1 MPRSGKAI
9 PPPPAAD
16 DYEQTEDENETGTET
31 ETREVDPKTAQRLA
45 ALKKAQASRMAK
57 AELKRKEKAV
67 ADFESTQRKEEISRK
82 FDELQERL
90 GKKPKA
96 PTPPTPKA
104 DDEPSD
110 DEEPVAVKPKQSKAY
125 TSKKTAPKKPK
136 KKVVV
141 QEESSSSESEE
152 EVVVKRKKK
161 SKPKRRVVYETETDS
176 EDEYVNHVRSTAAAY
191 YQLMFLVNIPV

>member
-1 MPRSGKAI
+1 MPRTGTDNLPSSEEDE
-9 PPPPAAD
+9 PPAPE
-16 DYEQTEDENETGTET
+16 YSDEEPEPAQDQP
-31 ETREVDPKTAQRLA
+31 DPKRAQRLA
-45 ALKKAQASRMAK
+45 ALQKAQASRMAK

-96 PTPPTPKA
+96 PTPPAPKA

-110 DEEPVAVKPKQSKAY
+110 DEEPVAVKPKQKLAAP
-125 TSKKTAPKKPK
+125 TSKKTAHKKK

-141 QEESSSSESEE
+141 QEESSSSDSEE

-161 SKPKRRVVYETETDS
+161 SKPKRRVVYESETDS
-176 EDEYVNHVRSTAAAY
+176 EDEYINHVRNRAAAY
-191 YQLMFLVNIPV
+191 YKLMF

>member
-9 PPPPAAD
+9 PPPPAVD

-67 ADFESTQRKEEISRK
+67 ADYESTQRKEEISRK

-90 GKKPKA
+90 GKK
-96 PTPPTPKA
+96 TPAKPPPPPPA
-104 DDEPSD
+104 DSEAS
-110 DEEPVAVKPKQSKAY
+110 DEEEPIQVKPKKKA
-125 TSKKTAPKKPK
+125 APKAKPAPKPKK

-141 QEESSSSESEE
+141 QEESS
-152 EVVVKRKKK
+152 
-161 SKPKRRVVYETETDS
+161 RRVEVLLC
-176 EDEYVNHVRSTAAAY
+176 A
-191 YQLMFLVNIPV
+191 

>member
-1 MPRSGKAI
+1 MPRTGTDNLPSSEEDE
-9 PPPPAAD
+9 PPAPE
-16 DYEQTEDENETGTET
+16 YSDEEGEPAQDQP
-31 ETREVDPKTAQRLA
+31 DPKRAQRLA
-45 ALKKAQASRMAK
+45 ALQKAQASRMAK

-67 ADFESTQRKEEISRK
+67 ADYESTQRKEEISRK

-110 DEEPVAVKPKQSKAY
+110 DEEPVAVKPKQSKAQ
-125 TSKKTAPKKPK
+125 TSKKTTPKKPK

-141 QEESSSSESEE
+141 QEEPSSSESEE

-176 EDEYVNHVRSTAAAY
+176 EDEYVNHVRSKAAAY
-191 YQLMFLVNIPV
+191 YKLMF

>member
-1 MPRSGKAI
+1 MPRTGTDNLPSSEEDE
-9 PPPPAAD
+9 PPAPE
-16 DYEQTEDENETGTET
+16 YSDEEPEPAQDQP
-31 ETREVDPKTAQRLA
+31 DPKRAQRLA
-45 ALKKAQASRMAK
+45 ALQKAQASRMAK

-96 PTPPTPKA
+96 PTPPAPKA

-110 DEEPVAVKPKQSKAY
+110 DEEPVAVKPKQSKAR

-161 SKPKRRVVYETETDS
+161 SKPKRSVVYETETDS
-176 EDEYVNHVRSTAAAY
+176 EDEYVNHVRSKAAAY
-191 YQLMFLVNIPV
+191 YKLMF

>member
-1 MPRSGKAI
+1 MPR
-9 PPPPAAD
+9 
-16 DYEQTEDENETGTET
+16 TGTENLPPSSEEDEPPAPEYSDEEP
-31 ETREVDPKTAQRLA
+31 ETTQDQPDPKRAQRLA
-45 ALKKAQASRMAK
+45 ALQKAQASRMAK

-67 ADFESTQRKEEISRK
+67 ADYESTQRKEEISRK

-104 DDEPSD
+104 NDEASS
-110 DEEPVAVKPKQSKAY
+110 DEEPLEVKPKQKRAAP
-125 TSKKTAPKKPK
+125 TSKKAAPKKPK

-141 QEESSSSESEE
+141 QEEPSSSESEE

-161 SKPKRRVVYETETDS
+161 SKSKRRVVYETETDS
-176 EDEYVNHVRSTAAAY
+176 EDEYVNHVRSRAAAY
-191 YQLMFLVNIPV
+191 YKLMF

>member
-1 MPRSGKAI
+1 MPRTGTDNLLSS
-9 PPPPAAD
+9 
-16 DYEQTEDENETGTET
+16 EEDEPPSPEYSDAEP
-31 ETREVDPKTAQRLA
+31 EPAQDQPDPKRAQRLA
-45 ALKKAQASRMAK
+45 ALQKAQASRMAK

-96 PTPPTPKA
+96 PTPPAPKA
-104 DDEPSD
+104 DDEASD
-110 DEEPVAVKPKQSKAY
+110 DEEPVAVKPAKQKKAAP
-125 TSKKTAPKKPK
+125 TSKKAAPKKTK
-136 KKVVV
+136 KTVVV
-141 QEESSSSESEE
+141 QEESSSSESEEE

-176 EDEYVNHVRSTAAAY
+176 EDEYVNHVRSKAAAY
-191 YQLMFLVNIPV
+191 YKLMF

>member
-1 MPRSGKAI
+1 MPRTGTDNL
-9 PPPPAAD
+9 PPNS
-16 DYEQTEDENETGTET
+16 EEDEPQFPEYSDAEP
-31 ETREVDPKTAQRLA
+31 EPAQDQPDPKRAQRLA
-45 ALKKAQASRMAK
+45 ALQKAQASRMAK

-67 ADFESTQRKEEISRK
+67 ADYESTQRKEEISRK

-104 DDEPSD
+104 DDNPSD
-110 DEEPVAVKPKQSKAY
+110 DEEPVAVKPKQSKAH

-141 QEESSSSESEE
+141 QEEPSSSESEE

-176 EDEYVNHVRSTAAAY
+176 EDEYINHVRSKAAAY
-191 YQLMFLVNIPV
+191 YKLMF

>member
-1 MPRSGKAI
+1 MPR
-9 PPPPAAD
+9 
-16 DYEQTEDENETGTET
+16 TGTENLPPSSEEDEPPAPEYSDEEP
-31 ETREVDPKTAQRLA
+31 ETTQDQPDPKRAQRLA
-45 ALKKAQASRMAK
+45 ALQKAQASRMAK

-67 ADFESTQRKEEISRK
+67 ADYESTQRKEEISRK

-104 DDEPSD
+104 NDEASS
-110 DEEPVAVKPKQSKAY
+110 DEEPLEVKPKQKRAAP
-125 TSKKTAPKKPK
+125 TSKKAAPKKPK

-141 QEESSSSESEE
+141 QEEPSSSESEE

-161 SKPKRRVVYETETDS
+161 RSKPTRRVVYESETDS
-176 EDEYVNHVRSTAAAY
+176 EDEYINHVRSRAAAY
-191 YQLMFLVNIPV
+191 YKLMF

>member
-1 MPRSGKAI
+1 MPRTGTDNL
-9 PPPPAAD
+9 PPNS
-16 DYEQTEDENETGTET
+16 EEDEPPSPEYSDAEP
-31 ETREVDPKTAQRLA
+31 EPAQDQPDPKRAQRLA
-45 ALKKAQASRMAK
+45 ALQKAQASRMAK

-104 DDEPSD
+104 DDNPSD
-110 DEEPVAVKPKQSKAY
+110 DEELKQPVAVKPKQSKAQ
-125 TSKKTAPKKPK
+125 TSKKTTPKKPK

-176 EDEYVNHVRSTAAAY
+176 EDEYVNHVRSKAAAY
-191 YQLMFLVNIPV
+191 YKLMF

>member
-1 MPRSGKAI
+1 MPR
-9 PPPPAAD
+9 
-16 DYEQTEDENETGTET
+16 TGTENLPPSSEEDEPPAPEYSDEEP
-31 ETREVDPKTAQRLA
+31 ETTQDQPDPKRAQRLA
-45 ALKKAQASRMAK
+45 ALQKAQASRMAK

-67 ADFESTQRKEEISRK
+67 ADYESTQRKEEISRK

-104 DDEPSD
+104 NDEASS
-110 DEEPVAVKPKQSKAY
+110 DEEPLEVKPKQKSAAP
-125 TSKKTAPKKPK
+125 TSKKAAPKKPK

-141 QEESSSSESEE
+141 QEEPSSSESEE

-161 SKPKRRVVYETETDS
+161 SKSKRRVVYETETDS
-176 EDEYVNHVRSTAAAY
+176 EDEYVNHVRSRAAAY
-191 YQLMFLVNIPV
+191 YKLMF

>member
-1 MPRSGKAI
+1 MPRTGTDNL
-9 PPPPAAD
+9 PPNS
-16 DYEQTEDENETGTET
+16 EEDEPLSPEYSDAEP
-31 ETREVDPKTAQRLA
+31 EPAQDQPDPKRAQRLA
-45 ALKKAQASRMAK
+45 ALQKAQASRMAK

-67 ADFESTQRKEEISRK
+67 ADYESTQRKEEISRK

-90 GKKPKA
+90 GKNPKA
-96 PTPPTPKA
+96 PTPPAPKA
-104 DDEPSD
+104 DDEASD
-110 DEEPVAVKPKQSKAY
+110 DEEPVAVKPKQSKAQ
-125 TSKKTAPKKPK
+125 TSKKTAPTKPK

-176 EDEYVNHVRSTAAAY
+176 EDEYINHVRSKAAAY
-191 YQLMFLVNIPV
+191 YKLMF

>member
-1 MPRSGKAI
+1 MPRTGTDNLPSSEEDE
-9 PPPPAAD
+9 PPAPEYSGEEPEPAQD
-16 DYEQTEDENETGTET
+16 QP
-31 ETREVDPKTAQRLA
+31 DPKRAQRLA
-45 ALKKAQASRMAK
+45 ALQKAQASRMAK

-67 ADFESTQRKEEISRK
+67 ADYESTQRKEEISRK

-104 DDEPSD
+104 DDEPSEA
-110 DEEPVAVKPKQSKAY
+110 EEPVAVKPKQSKAQ

-176 EDEYVNHVRSTAAAY
+176 EDEYVNHVRSKAAAY
-191 YQLMFLVNIPV
+191 YKLMF

>member
-1 MPRSGKAI
+1 MPRTGTDNLPSSEEDE
-9 PPPPAAD
+9 PPAPE
-16 DYEQTEDENETGTET
+16 YSDEEPEPAQDQP
-31 ETREVDPKTAQRLA
+31 DPKRAQRLA
-45 ALKKAQASRMAK
+45 ALQKAQASRMAK

-67 ADFESTQRKEEISRK
+67 ADYESTQRKEEISRK

-110 DEEPVAVKPKQSKAY
+110 DEEPVAVKPKQSKAQ
-125 TSKKTAPKKPK
+125 TSKKTTPKKPK

-141 QEESSSSESEE
+141 QEEPSSSESEE

-176 EDEYVNHVRSTAAAY
+176 EDEYVNHVRSKAAAY
-191 YQLMFLVNIPV
+191 YKLMF